1 MASVRRS
8 IPTTQAHPL
17 FRGVFDAW
25 LTKADALSALPN
37 APVVPDT
44 PNSPNSRNSRNS
56 RNSPN
61 ASRQLQLPIWQ
72 RLRSRFGR
80 YAVTEVQVR

>member
-17 FRGVFDAW
+17 FRSTFDTW

-44 PNSPNSRNSRNS
+44 PNAPDT
-56 RNSPN
+56 P
-61 ASRQLQLPIWQ
+61 RQLRLPTWR

-80 YAVTEVQVR
+80 YSVAEVRVGPP

>member
-1 MASVRRS
+1 MATVRRS
-8 IPTTQAHPL
+8 LPTDQAHPL
-17 FRGVFDAW
+17 FRGVFDDW

-44 PNSPNSRNSRNS
+44 PAVPDA
-56 RNSPN
+56 PN
-61 ASRQLQLPIWQ
+61 AFPRSRLIIWR

-80 YAVTEVQVR
+80 YAVAEAHVGPP

>member
-1 MASVRRS
+1 MATVRRS
-8 IPTTQAHPL
+8 LPTAQAHPL
-17 FRGVFDAW
+17 FRGVFDDW

-44 PNSPNSRNSRNS
+44 PVVPGMPDAPTAFPRLR
-56 RNSPN
+56 
-61 ASRQLQLPIWQ
+61 LPTWR

-80 YAVTEVQVR
+80 YAVAEAHVGPP

>member
-8 IPTTQAHPL
+8 LPTTQTHPL
-17 FRGVFDAW
+17 FRGVFDTW

-37 APVVPDT
+37 APVVPDPPTT
-44 PNSPNSRNSRNS
+44 PD
-56 RNSPN
+56 
-61 ASRQLQLPIWQ
+61 ASRQLRLPTWR

-80 YAVTEVQVR
+80 YAVAGVQVGPP

>member
-1 MASVRRS
+1 MATVRRS
-8 IPTTQAHPL
+8 LPTAQAHPL
-17 FRGVFDAW
+17 FRGVFDDW

-44 PNSPNSRNSRNS
+44 PVVPHAPDAFRRL
-56 RNSPN
+56 R
-61 ASRQLQLPIWQ
+61 LPTWR

-80 YAVTEVQVR
+80 YAVAEAHVGPP

>member
-8 IPTTQAHPL
+8 VPTTQAHPL
-17 FRGVFDAW
+17 FRGVFDDW

-37 APVVPDT
+37 APVVPVVPDM
-44 PNSPNSRNSRNS
+44 PDAPKAF
-56 RNSPN
+56 P
-61 ASRQLQLPIWQ
+61 QLRLPTWG

-80 YAVTEVQVR
+80 YTVAEAHVGPP